1 MKFRI
6 LIAVLLALGT
16 GLPAA
21 AAVRDVTDPD
31 LPRSLPVDGQV
42 DVRWQDPAQFSDIR
56 YSANRMAARR
66 GDWVLRLA
74 EYLRERAHK
83 RLPAGERLEVEI
95 LDIKRAGQYEPW
107 LGLALQDVRM
117 IRDHYPPRIELQ
129 FQHTA
134 ADGRVIAEGQRK
146 LSDPGFMM
154 GSSINSS
161 DPLRFEKSIIDR
173 WLVREIPASNS

>member
-1 MKFRI
+1 MRFRI
-6 LIAVLLALGT
+6 LIATLFALSAA
-16 GLPAA
+16 LPAA
-21 AAVRDVTDPD
+21 AAVRNVTDPD

-66 GDWVLRLA
+66 GDWVVELA
-74 EYLRERAHK
+74 EYLRERAQK
-83 RLPAGERLEVEI
+83 RLPAGDRLEVEI
-95 LDIKRAGQYEPW
+95 TDIKRAGQYEPW
-107 LGLALQDVRM
+107 LGAALQDVRM

-129 FQHTA
+129 FQLIA

-154 GSSINSS
+154 GSSINNS
-161 DPLRFEKSIIDR
+161 DPLRFEKSMIDR
-173 WLVREIPASNS
+173 WLVRELLAPNS